1 MKLHVIMILIFNV
14 VLISDNDENAI
25 NSGKHVAL
33 FHLSKFS
40 NKLYGNIV
48 YKTQIE
54 MSNFIQVPA
63 SLVFA
68 TISEF
73 WFSGFSRLT
82 IYKLITTFLIALFIK
97 INNKRLGQIIS
108 KPLSLSKTFT
118 RSLILFSTWGTFL
131 NFPRGYWNYN
141 W

>member
-1 MKLHVIMILIFNV
+1 MILIFNV
-14 VLISDNDENAI
+14 VLISDNDESAI

-73 WFSGFSRLT
+73 
-82 IYKLITTFLIALFIK
+82 
-97 INNKRLGQIIS
+97 
-108 KPLSLSKTFT
+108 
-118 RSLILFSTWGTFL
+118 
-131 NFPRGYWNYN
+131 
-141 W
+141 

>member
-1 MKLHVIMILIFNV
+1 MKHHVIIILIFNV
-14 VLISDNDENAI
+14 VLILDNDENAI
-25 NSGKHVAL
+25 NNGDNVAL
-33 FHLSKFS
+33 FNLSKFS

-48 YKTQIE
+48 HKIQIE

-73 WFSGFSRLT
+73 WFLGFSRLT
-82 IYKLITTFLIALFIK
+82 IYKLIATFLIAFLIK

-108 KPLSLSKTFT
+108 KLLSLSKTFT
-118 RSLILFSTWGTFL
+118 CSLILFFTWETFL
-131 NFPRGYWNYN
+131 NTPSGYWNYN